1 MEFWNDIAVDK
12 SYKILQE
19 LRKEFDF
26 VLIGGWGI
34 YFLTGA
40 LKSKDIDII
49 IDFKELT
56 KLKIRLG
63 IKKNDFLKKYESK
76 VDGVSIDIYV
86 PYYSE
91 FAIPPEEVIRNTIK
105 IENFRI
111 PRPEILLILKQ
122 QAELQRRNSVK
133 GQKDRVDIIC
143 LVKSDKINWKYY
155 RMLIR
160 KFGLEEYER
169 RLGEIIKSAKIEFEY
184 LGIKNLREIKKIRE
198 RILKEMTLI
207 AQQ

>member
-19 LRKEFDF
+19 LGKEFDF

-91 FAIPPEEVIRNTIK
+91 FAIPPEEVLRNTIK

-133 GQKDRVDIIC
+133 GQKDRVDILC
-143 LVKSDKINWKYY
+143 LAKSDKINWKYY
-155 RMLIR
+155 RTLVR

-198 RILKEMTLI
+198 RILKEMTLT
-207 AQQ
+207 A

>member
-1 MEFWNDIAVDK
+1 
-12 SYKILQE
+12 
-19 LRKEFDF
+19 
-26 VLIGGWGI
+26 
-34 YFLTGA
+34 